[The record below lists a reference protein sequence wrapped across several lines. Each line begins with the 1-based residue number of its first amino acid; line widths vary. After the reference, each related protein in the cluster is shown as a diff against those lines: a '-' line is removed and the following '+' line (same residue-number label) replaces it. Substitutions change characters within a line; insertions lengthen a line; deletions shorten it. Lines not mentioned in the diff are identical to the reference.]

1 VARMRLVAAAAAV
14 ACVFAASAAGGD
26 YKNTAQA
33 LMPTPPQVKFAQVVE
48 FKKAKRPAA
57 KLARGWKSGV
67 AAIFQKGTSK
77 TAVDAAIT
85 AFIYTSAA
93 NATTA
98 WTNACPKCAHM
109 KVSGIQIR
117 YVAGK
122 TSAGIDIV
130 QLFGACRNVYTTVV
144 TEGSETQTKLVGDA
158 ELIVFG
164 IYKRA
169 NHFGM
174 SACK

>member
-1 VARMRLVAAAAAV
+1 MARMTLLAAAGA
-14 ACVFAASAAGGD
+14 ACVFAAAALGGD

-33 LMPTPPQVKFAQVVE
+33 LMPTPQQVRFAQVLE
-48 FKKAKRPAA
+48 FKKAKKPAA
-57 KLARGWKSGV
+57 KLAKGWKSGV

-77 TAVDAAIT
+77 APVDAAIT
-85 AFIYTSAA
+85 AFIYATAA
-93 NATTA
+93 DASTA
-98 WTNACPKCAHM
+98 WTKACPKCPHM
-109 KVSGIQIR
+109 KVSGVQIR
-117 YVAGK
+117 YIAGK
-122 TSAGIDIV
+122 SSSGIPVV

-174 SACK
+174 SACA

>member
-1 VARMRLVAAAAAV
+1 VAAAAA
-14 ACVFAASAAGGD
+14 ACTLAAGAAGGD

-33 LMPTPPQVKFAQVVE
+33 LMPTPQQVKFAQVLE
-48 FKKAKRPAA
+48 FKRAKKPAA
-57 KLARGWKSGV
+57 KLAKGWKSGV
-67 AAIFQKGTSK
+67 AAIFQKGKTTK

-85 AFIYTSAA
+85 AFIYASAA
-93 NATTA
+93 DATTA
-98 WTNACPKCAHM
+98 WTNACPKCPHM
-109 KVSGIQIR
+109 KVSGIQVR
-117 YVAGK
+117 YIAGK
-122 TSAGIDIV
+122 SSSGIPIV
-130 QLFGACRNVYTTVV
+130 QLFGTCHNVYTTVV

-174 SACK
+174 SACA

>member
-1 VARMRLVAAAAAV
+1 VARLTLLAAAGA
-14 ACVFAASAAGGD
+14 ACVFASAALGGD

-33 LMPTPPQVKFAQVVE
+33 LMPTPQQVKFAHVLE
-48 FKKAKRPAA
+48 FKKAKKPAA

-77 TAVDAAIT
+77 APVDAAIT
-85 AFIYTSAA
+85 AFIYANAA
-93 NATTA
+93 DATTA
-98 WTNACPKCAHM
+98 WSNACPKCAHT
-109 KVSGIQIR
+109 KVGGIQIR
-117 YVAGK
+117 YIAGK
-122 TSAGIDIV
+122 SSSGIPVV

-174 SACK
+174 SACA